1 MTAFVG
7 SICDFYLFHFKMNI
21 FTDTLI
27 SHLTKLLTAIR
38 MFQTFMKEMVRKN
51 FSCITASFWKF
62 GLSISGPLVE
72 YVSSHFFQDF
82 FKSSCHLIFAFDDY
96 EYRHV
101 KYDGCFIRGRKCS
114 PFAIT
119 WVHPQFLAGSVWL
132 IFSFLCYDFLFC
144 FVCLRPVS
152 CVPNIVG
159 VSGLFILECTFDFI

>member
-1 MTAFVG
+1 MWFLFISFQNEHIHRYT
-7 SICDFYLFHFKMNI
+7 YLSFNKVVDCYTYVSDI
-21 FTDTLI
+21 
-27 SHLTKLLTAIR
+27 
-38 MFQTFMKEMVRKN
+38 MKEMVRKN

-96 EYRHV
+96 EYWHV